1 MKLRSVG
8 LALVRVI
15 SMVGLAGCGVD
26 AGDPLA
32 RAEAP
37 TAVTA
42 START
47 AAEPVGTIQSTM
59 PESTL
64 GLPLATD
71 VPDPDVSG
79 TDAPPT
85 VVAATVVPATDLPT
99 DIAEISPYL
108 SAFCPSTPRA
118 VAVDRDRQRAWLC
131 DEGRAVYE
139 FPFTG
144 AITQPD
150 AGTYPVYAKDLEA
163 FSTLSGPTSF
173 MTHFVAFTYGKQ
185 QGARIAFHSVPTY
198 RDGTSVQPWESV
210 GEPSMR
216 GQSAGCLR
224 VLPDDAVRVWDW
236 LEVGDEVRVI
246 N

>member
-1 MKLRSVG
+1 
-8 LALVRVI
+8 
-15 SMVGLAGCGVD
+15 
-26 AGDPLA
+26 
-32 RAEAP
+32 
-37 TAVTA
+37 
-42 START
+42 
-47 AAEPVGTIQSTM
+47 M
-59 PESTL
+59 PDGTL
-64 GLPLATD
+64 GLPPATD
-71 VPDPDVSG
+71 VPATDV
-79 TDAPPT
+79 P
-85 VVAATVVPATDLPT
+85 AADVPATDVPATGVPAADVPAAGVPVADAPT
-99 DIAEISPYL
+99 GKAAISPYL
-108 SAFCPSTPRA
+108 SAFCPTTPRA

-210 GEPSMR
+210 GELWMR

>member
-8 LALVRVI
+8 LALVGVI
-15 SMVGLAGCGVD
+15 SVVGIAGCGID
-26 AGDPLA
+26 AGDPVA

-37 TAVTA
+37 TAGTA
-42 START
+42 SA
-47 AAEPVGTIQSTM
+47 AAEPGGTVESTM
-59 PESTL
+59 PQSTL
-64 GLPLATD
+64 GLPPVTDVAATDALATD
-71 VPDPDVSG
+71 VPVTELP
-79 TDAPPT
+79 
-85 VVAATVVPATDLPT
+85 AAVVPATDVPR
-99 DIAEISPYL
+99 DKAEISPYL
-108 SAFCPSTPRA
+108 SAFCPTTPRA

-139 FPFTG
+139 FPLTG

-198 RDGTSVQPWESV
+198 RDGSSVQPWESV

>member
-1 MKLRSVG
+1 
-8 LALVRVI
+8 
-15 SMVGLAGCGVD
+15 
-26 AGDPLA
+26 
-32 RAEAP
+32 
-37 TAVTA
+37 
-42 START
+42 
-47 AAEPVGTIQSTM
+47 M
-59 PESTL
+59 PQSTL
-64 GLPLATD
+64 GLPPVTDVAATDALATD
-71 VPDPDVSG
+71 VPVTELP
-79 TDAPPT
+79 
-85 VVAATVVPATDLPT
+85 AAVVPATDVPR
-99 DIAEISPYL
+99 DKAEISPYL
-108 SAFCPSTPRA
+108 SAFCPTTPRA

-163 FSTLSGPTSF
+163 FSTLSGPTNF

-198 RDGTSVQPWESV
+198 RDGSSVQPWESV